1 MEFTAL
7 IANLGKYAAGIVAET
22 PLAFPT
28 TTEQVQKALQTIGVD
43 GLKYEEVIV
52 KEYSIGIAGVAPLL
66 GEYAHIDE
74 LNCLAKRLECLSPE
88 DLKKFA
94 AAVRHGEY
102 VCSVQDLINLAYP
115 CNLEQFMWL
124 PEVKTY
130 EDYGRYLV
138 DTKRDFSL
146 PRGAR
151 FYFNYEEYG
160 ETTAINEN
168 GDLTPQGYI
177 CHDRSGS
184 FQEIYDGKE
193 IPREYRVFQYPLQ
206 AKVKRRNNQKE
217 RDSPKSKRR

>member
-74 LNCLAKRLECLSPE
+74 LNYLAKRLECLSPE

-115 CNLEQFMWL
+115 CNLEQFMLL

-151 FYFNYEEYG
+151 FYFNYEE
-160 ETTAINEN
+160 I
-168 GDLTPQGYI
+168 
-177 CHDRSGS
+177 S
-184 FQEIYDGKE
+184 K
-193 IPREYRVFQYPLQ
+193 
-206 AKVKRRNNQKE
+206 QK
-217 RDSPKSKRR
+217 

>member
-1 MEFTAL
+1 M
-7 IANLGKYAAGIVAET
+7 IA
-22 PLAFPT
+22 
-28 TTEQVQKALQTIGVD
+28 
-43 GLKYEEVIV
+43 

-74 LNCLAKRLECLSPE
+74 LNYLAKRLECLSPE

-177 CHDRSGS
+177 CHDRSRS

-206 AKVKRRNNQKE
+206 AKVKRRNNPKE
-217 RDSPKSKRR
+217 RDSPKSKRH

>member
-1 MEFTAL
+1 MEFTAV
-7 IANLGKYAAGIVAET
+7 IANLGKHAAGIVAET
-22 PLAFPT
+22 PLSFPT

-74 LNCLAKRLECLSPE
+74 LNYLAKRLECLLPE

-177 CHDRSGS
+177 CHDRSRS

-206 AKVKRRNNQKE
+206 AKVKRHNNQKE
-217 RDSPKSKRR
+217 QDSPKNKRR